1 MSVKLVSKTVG
12 VGKYQNLNP
21 DEIIASIARHGT
33 IKEDN
38 GKLVKY
44 LINHAHWSPLEH
56 VHYTFYIETSRGI
69 SAQIMRH
76 WTLHAQESSQRYSE
90 SNKINP
96 IEFRLEHKTNRQSS
110 TRAVGWVNEDFSVS
124 FNDCTPQQKKAILK
138 ASNALENTNKVYE
151 ELIDSGIAKE
161 TARSILPMNSKT
173 YLHMTGNLRDWLS
186 FLNVRCDDHAQKEI
200 RYIATAI
207 GEELEKHHPK
217 SFENLDWKNGMFMFT
232 KN

>member
-1 MSVKLVSKTVG
+1 MKVELVTKTVG
-12 VGKYQNLNP
+12 VGKYEHLNP
-21 DEIIASIARHGT
+21 DEIIAAVARHS
-33 IKEDN
+33 KVKNDK

-44 LINHAHWSPLEH
+44 LIDHAHWSPLEH
-56 VHYTFYIETSRGI
+56 VHYTFYIETSRSI
-69 SAQIMRH
+69 SAQILRH
-76 WTLHAQESSQRYSE
+76 FTLHAQEWSQRYSK
-90 SNKINP
+90 SNKIDP

-138 ASNALENTNKVYE
+138 ASNVLENANKVYE
-151 ELIDSGIAKE
+151 ELLNSGIAKE
-161 TARSILPMNSKT
+161 TARSILPMNSQT

-186 FLNVRCDDHAQKEI
+186 FLNVRCDRHAQKEI
-200 RYIATAI
+200 RDIATAI

-217 SFENLDWKNGMFMFT
+217 SFENLDWRTGMFMFS